1 MEDIN
6 IKEWLTSS
14 KAQRSTSSTSR
25 RWGGRGFLGSQKYD
39 IPVLGEPL
47 HQRRNAGEGRIR
59 RGGVKEVAPAP
70 CRCLGFGVPGVL
82 QHLLLLG
89 GDGLHAVLQD
99 NCSSFD

>member
-1 MEDIN
+1 MDVGFWAPKGMVSLDLVN
-6 IKEWLTSS
+6 LLNCD
-14 KAQRSTSSTSR
+14 
-25 RWGGRGFLGSQKYD
+25 GMRGK
-39 IPVLGEPL
+39 
-47 HQRRNAGEGRIR
+47 GRIR

>member
-1 MEDIN
+1 MN
-6 IKEWLTSS
+6 V
-14 KAQRSTSSTSR
+14 
-25 RWGGRGFLGSQKYD
+25 GFWAPKGMASLDLENLSNCDGM
-39 IPVLGEPL
+39 
-47 HQRRNAGEGRIR
+47 RGEGRIR

-70 CRCLGFGVPGVL
+70 CCCLGFGVPGVL